1 MTTLKQ
7 IVIIGNDLEER
18 SPALIGDLRGQGFQ
32 VTKIRGTADLA
43 GLLKEDPQV
52 TVLTYDQQGKRA
64 AEEALRA
71 VGRTGKKAPVVVL
84 VEHGSFEDYYDLMC
98 EGAYDYFEVED
109 NPEVIE
115 RAVRWAAGTRAG
127 RAAAATTSN

>member
-7 IVIIGNDLEER
+7 IVIIGNELEER
-18 SPALIGDLRGQGFQ
+18 SPALIRDLRGQGFE

-52 TVLTYDQQGKRA
+52 TVLTYDPQGKRA
-64 AEEALRA
+64 AEDALRA
-71 VGRTGKKAPVVVL
+71 VGRTGKKAPVVAL

-98 EGAYDYFEVED
+98 EGAYDYFEIED

-115 RAVRWAAGTRAG
+115 RAVRWAAGTRAS
-127 RAAAATTSN
+127 RAAAATSN